1 MVILTFLGRL
11 LVVLALGVLG
21 LGLWLWLSGADV
33 TQQAGQLWFA
43 MDLESLNGAQVLI
56 QRHLHLPWLWDEGVV
71 PLLRRPTW
79 EAILWLVIPPITSH
93 RIASQVGPAVSGP
106 EGAHAFA
113 EIPTVIPDGA

>member
-79 EAILWLVIPPITSH
+79 EAILWLVIGGLIL
-93 RIASQVGPAVSGP
+93 GGFLLAVSRRRRRPGS
-106 EGAHAFA
+106 FRS
-113 EIPTVIPDGA
+113 